1 MKELVVTKAAVTTY
15 LQFLKI
21 QEKKQRNTGK
31 ISKRIAGSGKVS
43 GREKSHQRRFG
54 GVERGTGEK
63 I

>member
-1 MKELVVTKAAVTTY
+1 MKELVVTKAAVTIY

-21 QEKKQRNTGK
+21 QEK
-31 ISKRIAGSGKVS
+31 SKGTLEKYQSGKVS

>member
-21 QEKKQRNTGK
+21 QEKSNRG
-31 ISKRIAGSGKVS
+31 I
-43 GREKSHQRRFG
+43 GRDLWY
-54 GVERGTGEK
+54 ERGTGEK